1 MKLSWNQRVD
11 FTCKRMC
18 PFVCPDF
25 CQQHT
30 ARVLGCQAWVLRGP
44 QTFSCPLVV
53 TFQWRRKHCLCRRG
67 YPESIPRPGM
77 TWSWNA
83 LCGSLETV
91 HWDDPAMSVF
101 LFDAWWQWVEK
112 TSSGLYVFRNEREEE
127 KEAAKYAETQ
137 QRKLEALFTKIQ
149 AEFEEQEGKMSCI
162 L

>member
-11 FTCKRMC
+11 FTCKPMC

-91 HWDDPAMSVF
+91 HWDDPTMSVCLSVWRMMTVGGEDF
-101 LFDAWWQWVEK
+101 IWTIHISQWK
-112 TSSGLYVFRNEREEE
+112 RRRKGSSKICRDPA
-127 KEAAKYAETQ
+127 KETGS
-137 QRKLEALFTKIQ
+137 FIH
-149 AEFEEQEGKMSCI
+149 
-162 L
+162 